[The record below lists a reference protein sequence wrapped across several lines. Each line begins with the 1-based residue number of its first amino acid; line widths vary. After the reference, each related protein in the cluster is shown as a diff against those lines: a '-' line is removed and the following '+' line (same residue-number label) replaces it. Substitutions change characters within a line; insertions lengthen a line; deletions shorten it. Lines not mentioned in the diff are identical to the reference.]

1 MTVISYR
8 QALHDTLR
16 AELQRDENVFLIG
29 EEIGVFE
36 GSYKITAGL
45 LAEFGPRRVR
55 DTPICEEGFTGV
67 AIGAAMMGL
76 RPVVEIMTINFSLL
90 AIDQIVNNAAKLRSL
105 SGGQVS
111 VPLVIRTPGGGGQQ
125 LSATHSQNLEVW
137 YAHVPGLKVV
147 APATCADAKGL
158 LAAAI
163 RDDDPVL
170 VLENLALYN
179 TKGEV
184 PDGEHVAEIGRA
196 AVLKPGRDITIVG
209 YSRAAVIA
217 LDVARRLEDDG
228 ISAEVIDLR
237 SLRPLDRDTVC
248 ASVRKTSRAVIVEDD
263 WLSYGTGAEIAATIQ
278 RGRVRLP
285 RRPGPAGGR
294 RRGAAAVRQAAG
306 ARRPAR
312 RRGDH
317 PGHPRDPRGE
327 LMPDVLMPRLSD
339 TMEEGVLSQWVKH
352 EGDQVR
358 KGDVLAVIETDKAA
372 MDMEAYDE
380 GVLTRILVAEGA
392 SVPIGTPIAVIGEGS
407 RRSCRAVA
415 GARCQIR
422 PNERWFLPRHPHR
435 PPGHRPRRRLPASPL
450 ARKLARERGIDLSH
464 RLRQRPRRPDRP
476 RRHRASRPRTR
487 RRPAGAAAGGT
498 HRAGAA
504 RAWQPSGRA
513 SRGRR
518 PVNLPPLPRRR
529 WLRRRTPRRSR

>member
-16 AELQRDENVFLIG
+16 TELQRDENVFLIG

-125 LSATHSQNLEVW
+125 LSATHSQNLEVF

-196 AVLKPGRDITIVG
+196 AVLKPGRDITVIG

-217 LDVARRLEDDG
+217 LDVARKLEDDG

-248 ASVRKTSRAVIVEDD
+248 VSVRKTSRAVIVEDD
-263 WLSYGTGAEIAATIQ
+263 WLSYGTGAEVAATIQ
-278 RGRVRLP
+278 EGAFDYLDAPVRRV
-285 RRPGPAGGR
+285 
-294 RRGAAAVRQAAG
+294 AAAEVPLPYAKPLELAALPDAG
-306 ARRPAR
+306 AITR
-312 RRGDH
+312 
-317 PGHPRDPRGE
+317 
-327 LMPDVLMPRLSD
+327 
-339 TMEEGVLSQWVKH
+339 
-352 EGDQVR
+352 
-358 KGDVLAVIETDKAA
+358 VI
-372 MDMEAYDE
+372 
-380 GVLTRILVAEGA
+380 
-392 SVPIGTPIAVIGEGS
+392 
-407 RRSCRAVA
+407 
-415 GARCQIR
+415 
-422 PNERWFLPRHPHR
+422 
-435 PPGHRPRRRLPASPL
+435 
-450 ARKLARERGIDLSH
+450 
-464 RLRQRPRRPDRP
+464 RQ
-476 RRHRASRPRTR
+476 TL
-487 RRPAGAAAGGT
+487 GG
-498 HRAGAA
+498 
-504 RAWQPSGRA
+504 
-513 SRGRR
+513 
-518 PVNLPPLPRRR
+518 N
-529 WLRRRTPRRSR
+529 